1 MEESNSTK
9 IQRVLEIYAMLSE
22 GKIVNKSAE
31 AVMYGVNERSIQR
44 DVNDIRDFLEL
55 RAGKTGTVN
64 SIVYDRA
71 KKGYRMETIFC
82 SQLSA
87 PEVLVICKILLDSR
101 AFVKEELAQMID
113 RLIECC
119 VSEKEQKI
127 VRDLINNEEFHYVEP
142 RHKTRLL
149 ERVWQIGQVIRGCNY
164 IQLDYKKDEKET
176 IVVEKVKPVA
186 IIFSEY
192 YFYLAAFIHEEGSYK
207 GTDEKSKSLPV
218 IYRIDRIEQL
228 KVLDEHFH
236 VAYNN
241 RFEEGEFR
249 KQMQVMH
256 GERPQRV
263 KFKYFGTDI
272 DTILDRIPTAKIL
285 DKKDGVYI
293 VSAEMFGKGIDMWLE
308 SQGNVIE
315 KVDKSKTGETY

>member
-186 IIFSEY
+186 IIFFWQHLFMKRE
-192 YFYLAAFIHEEGSYK
+192 ATRAPMKKVNH
-207 GTDEKSKSLPV
+207 
-218 IYRIDRIEQL
+218 YR
-228 KVLDEHFH
+228 
-236 VAYNN
+236 
-241 RFEEGEFR
+241 
-249 KQMQVMH
+249 
-256 GERPQRV
+256 
-263 KFKYFGTDI
+263 
-272 DTILDRIPTAKIL
+272 
-285 DKKDGVYI
+285 
-293 VSAEMFGKGIDMWLE
+293 
-308 SQGNVIE
+308 
-315 KVDKSKTGETY
+315 